1 MKVGDI
7 HNSPLLI
14 TEKDEQIFMDLTG
27 DVNPIHWDADV
38 AKKEG
43 YSSPIVHGM
52 LAASMIG
59 KEIGMYFPGKG
70 TINMERSFQFIRPLF
85 VGKEYTISL
94 KLTEIDVEN
103 HCGVIKFSIKDI
115 DNKICLRGL
124 TRVRNTIQFV

>member
-14 TEKDEQIFMDLTG
+14 TE
-27 DVNPIHWDADV
+27 
-38 AKKEG
+38 
-43 YSSPIVHGM
+43 
-52 LAASMIG
+52 
-59 KEIGMYFPGKG
+59 
-70 TINMERSFQFIRPLF
+70 
-85 VGKEYTISL
+85 EYTISL

-124 TRVRNTIQFV
+124 TRVRNTILFV